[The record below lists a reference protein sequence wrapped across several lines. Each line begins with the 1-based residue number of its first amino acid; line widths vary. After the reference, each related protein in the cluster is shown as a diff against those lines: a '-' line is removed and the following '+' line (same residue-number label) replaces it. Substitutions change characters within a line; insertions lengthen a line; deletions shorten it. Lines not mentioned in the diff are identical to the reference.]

1 MTPIPIKKGKK
12 DEGSNGPSKGKKKF
26 CRICKDAGQ
35 TFKRY
40 TSHDA
45 SECKFKNKKADEN
58 KKLYS
63 LLKKTEKR
71 LKRLEK
77 RKAHS
82 DSDSSDSDWQVG
94 PKLRM
99 HEKSDALKAR
109 LLGPEDKLTYN
120 KSLVKEYSNVFLS
133 LENYLADNLFI
144 YNERSFPAKI
154 RRQIRTKVT
163 HTPEVVAQI
172 VFEKAV
178 KNEDEKKVKNL
189 RVLLD
194 SGGSANLIQKRHVKN
209 KNSANVKIVDSKFP
223 VTWET
228 VNGKFHTKK

>member
-1 MTPIPIKKGKK
+1 M
-12 DEGSNGPSKGKKKF
+12 
-26 CRICKDAGQ
+26 
-35 TFKRY
+35 
-40 TSHDA
+40 
-45 SECKFKNKKADEN
+45 
-58 KKLYS
+58 
-63 LLKKTEKR
+63 KKTEKR

-77 RKAHS
+77 RKARS
-82 DSDSSDSDWQVG
+82 DSDSSDSDWQVE

-99 HEKSDALKAR
+99 HEKSDALNAR
-109 LLGPEDKLTYN
+109 LFGPVHKLTDN

-133 LENYLADNLFI
+133 IENYLADNLFV

-172 VFEKAV
+172 VFETAV
-178 KNEDEKKVKNL
+178 KNKDEKKMKNL

-209 KNSANVKIVDSKFP
+209 KIA
-223 VTWET
+223 ET
-228 VNGKFHTKK
+228 LK

>member
-1 MTPIPIKKGKK
+1 
-12 DEGSNGPSKGKKKF
+12 
-26 CRICKDAGQ
+26 
-35 TFKRY
+35 
-40 TSHDA
+40 
-45 SECKFKNKKADEN
+45 
-58 KKLYS
+58 
-63 LLKKTEKR
+63 
-71 LKRLEK
+71 
-77 RKAHS
+77 
-82 DSDSSDSDWQVG
+82 
-94 PKLRM
+94 M
-99 HEKSDALKAR
+99 HEKSDALNAR
-109 LLGPEDKLTYN
+109 LFGPVHKLTDN

-133 LENYLADNLFI
+133 LENYLADNLFV

-172 VFEKAV
+172 VFETAV
-178 KNEDEKKVKNL
+178 KNKDEKKMKNL

-228 VNGKFHTKK
+228 ANGKFRKKNSDSGIRSTGIWWPRNH